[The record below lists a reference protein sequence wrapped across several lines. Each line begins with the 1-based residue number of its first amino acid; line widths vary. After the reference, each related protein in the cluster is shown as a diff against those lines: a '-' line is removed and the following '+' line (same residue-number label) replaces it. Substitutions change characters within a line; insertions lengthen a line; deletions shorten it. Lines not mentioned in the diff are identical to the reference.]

1 MVGGNGSQ
9 LTAICAVSSFL
20 WLSHNFERHAL
31 LEHPRTS
38 ELLLFI
44 ISGIV
49 VFATSFFAKWLPGAN
64 GRFDD
69 EVGSHKGPS
78 LDSPRRPRRYFPTLL
93 VFCIVARLEIFH
105 WMSENQQCSRPGVES
120 LLPLLLLGN
129 ELYQGHRRR
138 PAVES
143 PESFSNTVFDDFA
156 DWFKT
161 TRTTLLL
168 STILLAVGAYLAMF
182 PTIRSNYICRSS
194 TTFILFPQFLGV
206 ALDAA
211 IITLVW
217 RIVTW
222 ARTTKSRLKTLSGI
236 LLASAFLL
244 CIGAMVV
251 SLLGRLKSPRWSV
264 SSAGLDSLYFFDI
277 FIDAIVFSV
286 MFVSTTL
293 FVCDSTPLTLAGL
306 ITAMSGFVASFQK
319 ATTYGSFEQISRVD
333 ALLPLY
339 ILSMGFTIFIFGI
352 NMRSIFFIRR
362 VFWVLIICVL
372 WIAAAILVLVRGQIL
387 DRHPLNK
394 LVYETRVEADRWLV
408 HASVSKSLHI
418 AVQEYQERHHGR
430 DPPANFEAWYGF
442 ANVRGS
448 VIIDHFQQ
456 IENDIWPFWGMQP
469 AKIRESVDALASD
482 PAIAFVT
489 VKDGIVS
496 HSETK
501 NGPNKEMLDGL
512 VDLIKPFAK
521 QLSDMTLPVNL
532 VDRPRVLSSWDT
544 IHRLTKTSESTKFK
558 AVSRRSIDADETA
571 PLVERQN
578 TKVATKPTI
587 LERDL
592 TPPWVLREMASRAC
606 SPGST
611 ASSGVHWNVR
621 DFCSSCTRPQSEG
634 LFLKNV
640 ETSDR
645 LCHQPDITR
654 LHGFYMQHLTQKPFT
669 ELVPIF
675 SRSKVD
681 GFNDI
686 LIPLN
691 RPNDTQTGD
700 TGATFN
706 SKRDRLFWRGQ
717 INQGV
722 SLTNGDLF
730 YGGHQER
737 LAHYINNASV
747 SDEVTILLPLPDNK
761 KKLTYEHV
769 PLKKMD
775 KIMTFDVGIGDY
787 GGCTGSSCDV
797 AKQEFGF
804 KKTDVSPLN
813 NRYVLLVDSDDAPP
827 RDILRT
833 LRSTSVPF
841 IASIFK
847 EWYTERLM
855 PWIHYVP
862 IDIRYH
868 GLHSTYAYFAGI
880 RGKEEINGR
889 HVEMNAQ
896 AEDAKWIAEQGKRW
910 AERAIRKED
919 MEIYLFR
926 LLLEWGRVIDD
937 RRDEIGFVLPE
948 GSK

>member
-1 MVGGNGSQ
+1 M
-9 LTAICAVSSFL
+9 T
-20 WLSHNFERHAL
+20 
-31 LEHPRTS
+31 
-38 ELLLFI
+38 
-44 ISGIV
+44 
-49 VFATSFFAKWLPGAN
+49 
-64 GRFDD
+64 
-69 EVGSHKGPS
+69 
-78 LDSPRRPRRYFPTLL
+78 
-93 VFCIVARLEIFH
+93 
-105 WMSENQQCSRPGVES
+105 
-120 LLPLLLLGN
+120 
-129 ELYQGHRRR
+129 
-138 PAVES
+138 
-143 PESFSNTVFDDFA
+143 
-156 DWFKT
+156 
-161 TRTTLLL
+161 
-168 STILLAVGAYLAMF
+168 
-182 PTIRSNYICRSS
+182 
-194 TTFILFPQFLGV
+194 
-206 ALDAA
+206 LDAT

-222 ARTTKSRLKTLSGI
+222 ARTTKSRIKTLSGI

-244 CIGAMVV
+244 CIIIIGNV
-251 SLLGRLKSPRWSV
+251 LLGRLRGARWPL

-277 FIDAIVFSV
+277 SIDAIVFSV
-286 MFVSTTL
+286 MFISTTL

-306 ITAMSGFVASFQK
+306 ITALSGFVASFQK
-319 ATTYGSFEQISRVD
+319 AMTYGSFEQMSRVN
-333 ALLPLY
+333 ALVPLY
-339 ILSMGFTIFIFGI
+339 ILSMGFTIFIFSI
-352 NMRSIFFIRR
+352 NMRSILFIRR
-362 VFWVLIICVL
+362 VFWVLIISAF
-372 WIAAAILVLVRGQIL
+372 WIAAAILVLARGQIL
-387 DRHPLNK
+387 DRHPLDK

-442 ANVRGS
+442 ANVRSS

-456 IENDIWPFWGMQP
+456 IENDIWPFWGMNP
-469 AKIRESVDALASD
+469 AKIRESVEALASD
-482 PAIAFVT
+482 AAIAFVT
-489 VKDGIVS
+489 VKDGTVS
-496 HSETK
+496 HAETK
-501 NGPNKEMLDGL
+501 DGPSKVMLDDL

-521 QLSDMTLPVNL
+521 YLSDMVLPVNL
-532 VDRPRVLSSWDT
+532 GNRPRVLSSWDT

-558 AVSRRSIDADETA
+558 TLSRRSFDAHSAA
-571 PLVERQN
+571 PLEERQIAQ
-578 TKVATKPTI
+578 TGSSPTI
-587 LERDL
+587 LDMDL

-621 DFCSSCTRPQSEG
+621 DFCSSCTRPQSLG

-640 ETSDR
+640 ELSDR

-691 RPNDTQTGD
+691 HPNDTQTGD
-700 TGATFN
+700 TGATFA

-717 INQGV
+717 ISQGQ
-722 SLTNGDLF
+722 SLANGDLL

-737 LAHYINNASV
+737 LAHLINNAST
-747 SDEVTILLPLPDNK
+747 SDEVTMLLPLSDNK
-761 KKLTYEHV
+761 KKFAYEHV
-769 PLKKMD
+769 PLKQMD
-775 KIMTFDVGIGDY
+775 KAMTFDFGIGDY
-787 GGCTGSSCDV
+787 DQCTAPGCDA
-797 AKQEFGF
+797 AKKEFGF
-804 KKTDVSPLN
+804 KKTDISPLN
-813 NRYVLLVDSDDAPP
+813 NRYILLTDGDDAPP
-827 RDILRT
+827 RDVLRT

-880 RGKEEINGR
+880 KRKEEINGR

-896 AEDAKWIAEQGKRW
+896 ADDAKWIAEQGKRW
-910 AERAIRKED
+910 AERAIRRED

-948 GSK
+948 NS